1 MSESG
6 MPVGGGFGAGFPGMP
21 PMFGQ
26 QDRPMPQSRP
36 TGGSNGGINIDDL
49 VKKIDAK
56 IAALEEEEKAEANK
70 PVKDVKPVK
79 PEKEKAT
86 SSTMDINKLEE
97 RINEKLRQSSMV
109 EEEKPRVEPKVVK
122 EAVKPK
128 DEPVKKD
135 VPTISLDEEVREDR
149 FFDDFFD
156 DDDE

>member
-1 MSESG
+1 MSDSG
-6 MPVGGGFGAGFPGMP
+6 MPTGFGGGFGAGFPGMP

-97 RINEKLRQSSMV
+97 RINEGQNKKKQFYYL
-109 EEEKPRVEPKVVK
+109 EKKIFIFFILYNFIIYWLHPINE
-122 EAVKPK
+122 
-128 DEPVKKD
+128 
-135 VPTISLDEEVREDR
+135 SLV
-149 FFDDFFD
+149 
-156 DDDE
+156 